1 MTRSDKDSPPQN
13 NFLPAIL
20 GVINFGLLLPIALPL
35 MSPSTELWDFIFVA
49 VGVYL
54 TIKFAGNIS
63 KAHQEALTRVSP
75 KDRNSIPKEGI
86 YARIRHP
93 VGAGSIYMNIA
104 YVFFF
109 RSLILVPI
117 VPIFAAMWYTYA
129 KYEEKIMLDRFGDEY
144 REYMRGTSMFR
155 GAGFDQQ
162 RLASSGYGMY

>member
-1 MTRSDKDSPPQN
+1 MGSSNDNDLAEN
-13 NFLPAIL
+13 NFYPAIL
-20 GVINFGLLLPIALPL
+20 GIFNFAILFAIALPL

-54 TIKFAGNIS
+54 TVKFIRNVS
-63 KAHQEALTRVSP
+63 KAHEEALTRVSP
-75 KDRNSIPKEGI
+75 KDRDSIPKEGI
-86 YARIRHP
+86 YSRIRHP
-93 VGAGSIYMNIA
+93 IGAGAIYMNIA

-109 RSLILVPI
+109 RSLILIPMVA
-117 VPIFAAMWYTYA
+117 VFASLWYIYA

-155 GAGFDQQ
+155 GAGYDQQ